1 MEVKNSDN
9 IGGSLQISTDVI
21 AKIARLAALEI
32 EGVKSVSCG
41 NSPVK
46 GFFAKVNIHKTVEV
60 ELTDEVAQITV
71 NVMMRYGYRIPSV
84 CEALQKSV
92 KASVQNMTGITVSKV
107 NVVVT
112 GVAMTSAIE
121 EEKSEQ

>member
-32 EGVKSVSCG
+32 DGVKSVSCG

-46 GFFAKVNIHKTVEV
+46 GFFAKVNIHKPVEV

>member
-46 GFFAKVNIHKTVEV
+46 GFFAKVNIHKPVEV

-92 KASVQNMTGITVSKV
+92 KASVQNMTGITVSQV

>member
-46 GFFAKVNIHKTVEV
+46 GFFAKVNIHKPVEV

-107 NVVVT
+107 NVMVT

>member
-46 GFFAKVNIHKTVEV
+46 GFFAKVNIHKPVEV

-92 KASVQNMTGITVSKV
+92 KAPVQNMTGITVSKV